1 MPAGINKAEQRQ
13 RHCVF
18 THLGLMEYTEA
29 LALQTAV
36 LKAKLRDPN
45 KKDQLFFVEHL
56 PVYTLGRRGGREN
69 LVVTEDFLKN
79 QRIDIVQTDRG
90 GNITYHGPGQAV
102 LYPII
107 DLEKNRLSVP
117 DFVFGMEEIMKLTA
131 KEFEVPADRDERNH
145 GLWVGNKKIGSV
157 GISIKK
163 GISIHGLAMNINLD
177 LTPFS
182 WINPCGL
189 ANQAM
194 TSIAQERHWPS
205 QSISNF
211 DTDDTIMDK
220 ICDCF
225 VRHFSTL
232 FDIQIITEPNNGSL
246 KHV

>member
-1 MPAGINKAEQRQ
+1 MFEGLNKAEPCR
-13 RHCVF
+13 RRCVF

-29 LALQTAV
+29 LALQQAV
-36 LKAKLRDPN
+36 LKAKQQDP
-45 KKDQLFFVEHL
+45 KESDRLFFVEHL

-69 LVVTEDFLKN
+69 LVVGEDFLKA
-79 QRIDIVQTDRG
+79 RGIDIVHTDRG

-107 DLEKNRLSVP
+107 DLDKNRLSVP

-131 KEFEVPADRDERNH
+131 REFEVPADRDERNH

-163 GISIHGLAMNINLD
+163 GISIHGLAMNVNPD

-194 TSIAQERHWPS
+194 TSIAAEKNWPS
-205 QSISNF
+205 LSLS
-211 DTDDTIMDK
+211 DK
-220 ICDCF
+220 SVPSASSDNLMTMVCERFIH
-225 VRHFSTL
+225 HFSTQ
-232 FDIQIITEPNNGSL
+232 FNIQVTPE
-246 KHV
+246 